1 MKIEHLNAVGYDY
14 ICGLDEQDTSG
25 RCSDNYHIFY
35 VNSGCGTMRIEGA
48 DIPFSEGDF
57 CLVHPLAFYRI
68 SAENDK
74 DLQRYAFS
82 FPKEKIDG
90 ALLDFLDSLFQNG
103 SPCAVI
109 RGITTDSVQNIL
121 STLSFA
127 DKLDGDVKQQYIFA
141 IISQLLAIISS
152 SSKKET
158 YSGSEELIYQVAD
171 FISDNIERNKALSLD
186 EIAKTFF
193 VSKFYLCR
201 EFKKYNGISIHAYMN
216 HKRIMIARQY
226 IKSGMSAKDASK
238 MVGYTD
244 YSAFYRAY
252 VKVVGKSPTSHGGE
266 NL

>member
-1 MKIEHLNAVGYDY
+1 MKNERLNVIEYDI
-14 ICGLDEQDTSG
+14 ICGINEQDTSG

-35 VNSGCGTMRIEGA
+35 TSAGCGNMRIEGA
-48 DIPFSEGDF
+48 DISFSSGDF

-74 DLQRYAFS
+74 DLHRFAFS

-90 ALLDFLDSLFQNG
+90 ALLTFLDSLFPNG
-103 SPCAVI
+103 SPCAVV
-109 RGITTDSVQNIL
+109 RGIDADDVHRVI
-121 STLSFA
+121 STLTFA
-127 DKLDGDVKQQYIFA
+127 DKLEGEVKQQYVFA

-152 SSKKET
+152 SSKKDSYT
-158 YSGSEELIYQVAD
+158 CSEDMIYQVAD
-171 FISDNIERNKALSLD
+171 FISDNLERNKALSLD

-201 EFKKYNGISIHAYMN
+201 EFKKHNGISIHAYMN
-216 HKRIMIARQY
+216 HKRMMIARQY

-252 VKVVGKSPTSHGGE
+252 VKVVGKSPKSHGGE
-266 NL
+266 

>member
-1 MKIEHLNAVGYDY
+1 MKNEHSSVIEYEHV
-14 ICGLDEQDTSG
+14 CGLNEQDVSG

-35 VNSGCGTMRIEGA
+35 VDSECGTMRIEGA
-48 DIPFSEGDF
+48 DIHFSSGDL

-74 DLQRYAFS
+74 DLQRYTFS
-82 FPKEKIDG
+82 FPEEKIDG
-90 ALLDFLDSLFQNG
+90 ALLDFLNSLFENG

-109 RGITTDSVQNIL
+109 RGTNAEDVKHIL
-121 STLSFA
+121 SALAFA
-127 DKLDGDVKQQYIFA
+127 DKLDGEVKQQYIFA

-152 SSKKET
+152 FEKKDT
-158 YSGSEELIYQVAD
+158 YSDSEELIYQVAD
-171 FISDNIERNKALSLD
+171 FISDNLERNKALSLD

-216 HKRIMIARQY
+216 HKRMMIARQY

-252 VKVVGKSPTSHGGE
+252 VKVVGKSPKSHGGE
-266 NL
+266 

>member
-152 SSKKET
+152 SSK
-158 YSGSEELIYQVAD
+158 
-171 FISDNIERNKALSLD
+171 R
-186 EIAKTFF
+186 
-193 VSKFYLCR
+193 
-201 EFKKYNGISIHAYMN
+201 
-216 HKRIMIARQY
+216 KRIPAPRSLFIRLQILFLITLRE
-226 IKSGMSAKDASK
+226 IKPFPLTKLQKPSSSASFIFAANSK
-238 MVGYTD
+238 NITEYLFT
-244 YSAFYRAY
+244 
-252 VKVVGKSPTSHGGE
+252 PI
-266 NL
+266 